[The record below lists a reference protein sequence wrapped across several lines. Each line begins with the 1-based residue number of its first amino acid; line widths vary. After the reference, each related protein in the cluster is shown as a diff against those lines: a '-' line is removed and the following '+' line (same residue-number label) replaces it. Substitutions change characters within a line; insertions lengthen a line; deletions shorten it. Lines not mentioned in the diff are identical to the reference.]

1 MKIFGALQ
9 ETFNRQNI
17 LNNEI
22 INQQKHLFND
32 VFTILQIYVFRNLWY
47 FLGHLRIKLKRELSP
62 IAHMRIWNTCSN

>member
-32 VFTILQIYVFRNLWY
+32 VFTILQIYVFRNL
-47 FLGHLRIKLKRELSP
+47 
-62 IAHMRIWNTCSN
+62 